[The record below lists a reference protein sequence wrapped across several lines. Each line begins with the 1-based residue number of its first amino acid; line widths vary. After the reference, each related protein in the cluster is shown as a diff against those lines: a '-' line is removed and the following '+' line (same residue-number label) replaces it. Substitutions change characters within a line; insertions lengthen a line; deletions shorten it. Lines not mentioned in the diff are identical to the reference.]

1 MDSKLCFED
10 HINNLC
16 KKASKKLNSLARFVT
31 YMYLENKIQVPKT
44 SSIEGI
50 AEALKI
56 PLVFGFG

>member
-1 MDSKLCFED
+1 
-10 HINNLC
+10 
-16 KKASKKLNSLARFVT
+16 
-31 YMYLENKIQVPKT
+31 MYLENKIQVPKT